1 MYKER
6 IKSYPVLLFISVREE
21 KDNFNHVI
29 ILMHILDVNLK
40 NLIMSAHLLHYG
52 STNILA
58 EKL

>member
-1 MYKER
+1 MY
-6 IKSYPVLLFISVREE
+6 VM
-21 KDNFNHVI
+21 

-40 NLIMSAHLLHYG
+40 SLMSAHLLHYG

>member
-1 MYKER
+1 M
-6 IKSYPVLLFISVREE
+6 REE

-58 EKL
+58 EKLAAKLRK